1 MEESFIEEDVTIFP
15 KEEIIGEGENA
26 HKRIV
31 LKGIFSE
38 ANSLNRNK
46 RVYPKAVLREIFTEA
61 MERSKRTG
69 KPIFGELEHSSK
81 ANPILDRIAVKFP
94 VLEWDEE
101 HGQIVGEAV
110 PTSTP
115 AGNIVRGLAE
125 DGFPI
130 CFSTKMSG
138 KVIPLTEE
146 KARSYGITE
155 SIDNC
160 VEVMPGAKL
169 LSIDVVGEQSC
180 QKAISTTVYEG
191 LNENANSGDE
201 KFQNIMEELFC

>member
-1 MEESFIEEDVTIFP
+1 MEEFIEEDITIVP
-15 KEEIIGEGENA
+15 QEEIIGEGENA
-26 HKRIV
+26 RKRLV

-46 RVYPKAVLREIFTEA
+46 RVYPKAVLREIYTEA
-61 MERSKRTG
+61 MERSRRTG

-101 HGQIVGEAV
+101 KGQIIGEAV

-115 AGNIVRGLAE
+115 AGNIVKGLAE

-138 KVIPLTEE
+138 KVTPLTEE
-146 KARSYGITE
+146 KAKSYGITE
-155 SIDNC
+155 SIENC
-160 VEVMPGAKL
+160 VEVMPGARL

-191 LNENANSGDE
+191 FEGENSNGE
-201 KFQNIMEELFC
+201 KLQNIMEELFC